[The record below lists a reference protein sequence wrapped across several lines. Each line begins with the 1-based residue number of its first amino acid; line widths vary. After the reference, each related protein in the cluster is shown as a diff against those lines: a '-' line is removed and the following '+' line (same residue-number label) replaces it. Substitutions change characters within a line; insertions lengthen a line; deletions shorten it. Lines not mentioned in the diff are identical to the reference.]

1 MNIYLLYIISGS
13 IGGFLGGLLGLG
25 GGIVFVPAL
34 FFIFTMYGLNQ
45 DHIMQSAVSTSLA
58 CVVIS
63 SLSAAIKH
71 NMNKC
76 SNIKDLKEDKIV
88 WTIVT
93 GWRSGSSNNP
103 ISDDGLAILIDEI
116 MTNL

>member
-1 MNIYLLYIISGS
+1 MNVYLLYVICGS

-34 FFIFTMYGLNQ
+34 FFIFTMYDLNQ

-71 NMNKC
+71 NMNKLI
-76 SNIKDLKEDKIV
+76 N
-88 WTIVT
+88 WTIIYKILPGLILGSVLDDIYLVILS
-93 GWRSGSSNNP
+93 RSTIN
-103 ISDDGLAILIDEI
+103 
-116 MTNL
+116 